1 MAERK
6 YRQQGYQGH
15 RNQDPGPRAPEPP
28 RSDAPRGSMLA
39 SRSVSRCGAC
49 GDLLPIATA
58 SLEQCPSCR
67 ADIPACRQCAHFD
80 TSQRFQC
87 TQPIPQR
94 IEDKAARNDCASFT
108 LRVNVEKN
116 ASPDGKS
123 AADIRRAFDNLFKK

>member
-1 MAERK
+1 MADRK
-6 YRQQGYQGH
+6 YRQQGYRG
-15 RNQDPGPRAPEPP
+15 PESPRASAARPAA
-28 RSDAPRGSMLA
+28 RRRAAAAGCSAQRT
-39 SRSVSRCGAC
+39 VSRCGAC

-67 ADIPACRQCAHFD
+67 AAIHACRSAR
-80 TSQRFQC
+80 TSTRASASSARR
-87 TQPIPQR
+87 PIPQR

-108 LRVNVEKN
+108 LRVSVEKN

>member
-1 MAERK
+1 MADRK
-6 YRQQGYQGH
+6 YRQQGY
-15 RNQDPGPRAPEPP
+15 RNQDPGPRPPEPP

-39 SRSVSRCGAC
+39 SRTVSRCGAC

-67 ADIPACRQCAHFD
+67 ADIHACRQCAHFD

-108 LRVNVEKN
+108 LRVSVEKN

>member
-1 MAERK
+1 MADRK
-6 YRQQGYQGH
+6 YLQQGYQGN
-15 RNQDPGPRAPEPP
+15 RNQDPGPRRPEPP

-39 SRSVSRCGAC
+39 SRTVSRCGAC

-67 ADIPACRQCAHFD
+67 ADIHACRQCAHFD

-87 TQPIPQR
+87 TQPNSQR
-94 IEDKAARNDCASFT
+94 NEDNAARNDCASFT
-108 LRVNVEKN
+108 LRINVEKN